1 MAEPIVAPQAASMFS
16 SLMPIFLIFIVF
28 YFLLI
33 RPQSK
38 KQKEHQ
44 KLLEGLKKGDRVVT
58 ASGLYG
64 TVHEV
69 QGNIVKLKISENVN
83 VQMLKSA
90 ISAVIN
96 ETVSQ
101 SVQIEKK

>member
-1 MAEPIVAPQAASMFS
+1 MPEPSAVSSGATMFS
-16 SLMPIFLIFIVF
+16 SLMPIVLIFVVF

-44 KLLEGLKKGDRVVT
+44 KTLDNLKKGDRVIT
-58 ASGLYG
+58 ASGIYG
-64 TVHEV
+64 TVHEI
-69 QGNIVKLKISENVN
+69 QGNIVKLRISENVN

-96 ETVSQ
+96 DAASQ

>member
-1 MAEPIVAPQAASMFS
+1 MAEPIAVPQGTAMFS
-16 SLMPIFLIFIVF
+16 SLMPIVLIFIVF

-44 KLLEGLKKGDRVVT
+44 KMLEALKKGDRVIT

-64 TVHEV
+64 TVHEI
-69 QGNIVKLKISENVN
+69 QGNTVKLKISENVN

-90 ISAVIN
+90 ISAVIT
-96 ETVSQ
+96 ETT
-101 SVQIEKK
+101 QIEKK

>member
-1 MAEPIVAPQAASMFS
+1 MAEPIASPQGAAMFS

-96 ETVSQ
+96 ETAAQ

>member
-1 MAEPIVAPQAASMFS
+1 MAEPSVAPQGAAMFS

-44 KLLEGLKKGDRVVT
+44 KMLDNLKKGDRVIT

-64 TVHEV
+64 TVHEI

-96 ETVSQ
+96 ETP
-101 SVQIEKK
+101 QIEKK

>member
-1 MAEPIVAPQAASMFS
+1 MAEPSVAPQAASMFS

-96 ETVSQ
+96 ETT
-101 SVQIEKK
+101 QIEKK

>member
-1 MAEPIVAPQAASMFS
+1 MPASSVPVQQPNMFV
-16 SLMPIFLIFIVF
+16 SLMPILLIFVVF

-33 RPQSK
+33 RPQAK

-44 KLLEGLKKGDRVVT
+44 KLLADLKKGDRVIT

-64 TVHEV
+64 TVHDI
-69 QGNIVKLKISENVN
+69 QGNNVKLKISENTN

-90 ISAVIN
+90 ISGVIN
-96 ETVSQ
+96 ESAAQ
-101 SVQIEKK
+101 SAQIEKK

>member
-1 MAEPIVAPQAASMFS
+1 MPDVAAPQGASMFS

-44 KLLEGLKKGDRVVT
+44 KMLEGLKKGDRVVS

-64 TVHEV
+64 TVHEI

-83 VQMLKSA
+83 VQMLKSS
-90 ISAVIN
+90 ISAVIT
-96 ETVSQ
+96 ET
-101 SVQIEKK
+101 I

>member
-1 MAEPIVAPQAASMFS
+1 MPTGQVPMQQPSMFV
-16 SLMPIFLIFIVF
+16 SLMPILLIFIVF

-33 RPQSK
+33 RPQAK

-44 KLLEGLKKGDRVVT
+44 KLLADLKKGDRVIT

-64 TVHEV
+64 TVHEI
-69 QGNIVKLKISENVN
+69 QGNNVKLKIAENTN

-96 ETVSQ
+96 ETAAPSA
-101 SVQIEKK
+101 QIEKK

>member
-1 MAEPIVAPQAASMFS
+1 MAEPNVAPQAASMFS

-96 ETVSQ
+96 EAAAQ

>member
-1 MAEPIVAPQAASMFS
+1 MAEPNVAPQAASMFS

>member
-1 MAEPIVAPQAASMFS
+1 MAEPNVAPQGAAMFS

-28 YFLLI
+28 YFLHI

-44 KLLEGLKKGDRVVT
+44 KMLEALKKGDRVIT

-64 TVHEV
+64 TVHEI
-69 QGNIVKLKISENVN
+69 QGSIVKLKISENVN

-96 ETVSQ
+96 ETP
-101 SVQIEKK
+101 QIEKK

>member
-1 MAEPIVAPQAASMFS
+1 MQQPSMFT

-33 RPQSK
+33 RPQAK

-44 KLLEGLKKGDRVVT
+44 KMLGELKKGDRVVT

-64 TVHEV
+64 TIHDI
-69 QGNIVKLKISENVN
+69 QGNNVKIKIAEGVN

-90 ISAVIN
+90 ISGVVTDTA
-96 ETVSQ
+96 
-101 SVQIEKK
+101 QIEKK

>member
-1 MAEPIVAPQAASMFS
+1 MAEPNAVPQGAAMFS

-44 KLLEGLKKGDRVVT
+44 KMLDNIKKGDRVIT

-64 TVHEV
+64 TVHEI
-69 QGNIVKLKISENVN
+69 QGSIVKLKISENVN
-83 VQMLKSA
+83 VQMLKSS
-90 ISAVIN
+90 ISAVIT
-96 ETVSQ
+96 ETP
-101 SVQIEKK
+101 QIEKK

>member
-1 MAEPIVAPQAASMFS
+1 MAEPNLAPQASSMFS